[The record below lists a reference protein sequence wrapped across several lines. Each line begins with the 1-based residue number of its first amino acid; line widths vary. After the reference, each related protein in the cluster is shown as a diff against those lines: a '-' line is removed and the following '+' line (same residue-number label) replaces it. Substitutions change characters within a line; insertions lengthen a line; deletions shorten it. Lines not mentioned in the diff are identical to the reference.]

1 MVTSEMRYSCL
12 PVSIWEEDGEQ
23 PKLIWLLEISLDV
36 LTCRMELVP
45 KGTRV
50 TAPLMKTKPYLPVSN
65 SCVNPLL
72 YGSYAKSNWTNVFKK
87 CFSPKKEENQLER
100 HLSNSR
106 QTIIIA
112 SGGSSHRSKIIY
124 TGTDINHLD

>member
-1 MVTSEMRYSCL
+1 MSKGTG
-12 PVSIWEEDGEQ
+12 DGE
-23 PKLIWLLEISLDV
+23 PVMNKE
-36 LTCRMELVP
+36 
-45 KGTRV
+45 
-50 TAPLMKTKPYLPVSN
+50 PYLPVSN

-87 CFSPKKEENQLER
+87 CFSPKKEESQLER

-124 TGTDINHLD
+124 TGTEINHLD